1 MQTIHAKNPGAALR
15 TGTGRRDT
23 AVFVKTKSGIFGGN
37 SNQMAGPAAGRISG
51 MDTFQISGNIS
62 KLLSPACGMT
72 EEEKSTY
79 MARIRAKLK
88 SGKKL
93 TAEEMRFLQAEDPV
107 LYQQAARVQAMRD
120 SLENQLKGATSKKNA
135 EEIYST
141 NMSLIPDNDPMK
153 EYIIAAYDD
162 VMKEFKASD
171 EYKALPE
178 KDEKK

>member
-1 MQTIHAKNPGAALR
+1 MQTIRAKNTEAPSHAK
-15 TGTGRRDT
+15 TGGRNSS
-23 AVFVKTKSGIFGGN
+23 VYVKMKSGLFGGK

-62 KLLSPACGMT
+62 KLLSPSCGMT
-72 EEEKSTY
+72 EEEKNNY

-120 SLENQLKGATSKKNA
+120 SLENQLKGASSKKDA
-135 EEIYST
+135 EEIFST
-141 NMSLIPDNDPMK
+141 NMSMISDNDPMK
-153 EYIIAAYDD
+153 EYIIAAYED

-178 KDEKK
+178 KEEEK